1 MGKQAKVPYRNG
13 EVTLGQSDGFYVAS
27 FDHVGKRKRR
37 RLCDLSRPEAEAKK
51 LLDVFAESRRTLK
64 AQQAKFT
71 IGELWALWMDE
82 RAKDGFS
89 NKIYNFNWR
98 SLKPFFANRR
108 PENLTSDDCRAYA
121 KQRFAAGRAPAT
133 VHTELKRLRGCL
145 EWAWDQNHLPGKPP
159 KVWTPPAGAARE
171 LVLSPEEAGRLVA
184 AARQHGDP
192 HIYLF
197 IVLLFATGG
206 RHRAILDLEWDRVDF
221 AASTIELDDDLKPDP
236 MHKNWRKGRATV
248 WMSDLA
254 RAALREAY
262 PGRQCKHVIE
272 HGGRRLKDCREGFAN
287 AVARAGLPE
296 DVTPH
301 TIRHTVAS
309 WTYGKVQT
317 AFTAQLLGHRDERTT
332 RSIYQHPDPQTTRP
346 AVQVIDATFAALPS
360 LPESRPSQGAKK
372 GKKRARLSKVDRR
385 DREAC

>member
-1 MGKQAKVPYRNG
+1 MGKQAKGPYRNG
-13 EVTLGQSDGFYVAS
+13 DVTLGRSDGFYVAS
-27 FDHVGKRKRR
+27 FDHLGKRKRR
-37 RLCDLSRPEAEAKK
+37 RLCELSRPESEAIK
-51 LLDVFAESRRTLK
+51 LLDTFAESRRTLK

-71 IGELWALWMDE
+71 IGELWSLWMDE

-89 NKIYNFNWR
+89 NDIYQFNWR
-98 SLKPFFANRR
+98 SLAPFFANRL
-108 PENLTSDDCRAYA
+108 PENLSSDDCREYA

-145 EWAWDQNHLPGKPP
+145 KWAWDQNHLAGKPP
-159 KVWTPPAGAARE
+159 KVWTPAAGAPRDT
-171 LVLSPEEAGRLVA
+171 VLSPDEAGRLVA
-184 AARQHGDP
+184 AARLGDP

-197 IVLLFATGG
+197 VVLLFATGG
-206 RHRAILDLEWDRVDF
+206 RHVAILDLTWDRIDF
-221 AASTIELDDDLKPDP
+221 ARSTIELDDDLKPDP

-248 WMSDLA
+248 WMSELA
-254 RAALREAY
+254 RQALLEAY

-287 AVARAGLPE
+287 AVARAGLPGHI
-296 DVTPH
+296 TPH

-332 RSIYQHPDPQTTRP
+332 RIIYQHPDVETTRP
-346 AVQVIDATFAALPS
+346 AVEIIDATFAALPS
-360 LPESRPSQGAKK
+360 LPESRRRKEAKK
-372 GKKRARLSKVDRR
+372 GKKRLRLSEID
-385 DREAC
+385 DGTSEAC